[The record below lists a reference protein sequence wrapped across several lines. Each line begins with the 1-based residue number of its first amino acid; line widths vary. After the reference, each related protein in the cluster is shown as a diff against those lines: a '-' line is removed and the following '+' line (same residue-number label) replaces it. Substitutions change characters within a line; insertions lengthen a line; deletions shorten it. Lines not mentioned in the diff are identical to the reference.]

1 MFATL
6 GALVGDA
13 ARENRDSFAH
23 ALVYTYSMNAEQI
36 LKAVERYKAILAR
49 RGVPA
54 ERQNTA
60 SGVKPTETEKLAHI
74 GWMCE
79 AIPVQVLEGSIQKAE
94 RWLCFVQGILWGEG
108 LATIDSM
115 RDDNR

>member
-1 MFATL
+1 
-6 GALVGDA
+6 
-13 ARENRDSFAH
+13 
-23 ALVYTYSMNAEQI
+23 MNAEQI
-36 LKAVERYKAILAR
+36 IKAVERYKDLLAR
-49 RGVPA
+49 RGVPSK
-54 ERQNTA
+54 RQNTA
-60 SGVKPTETEKLAHI
+60 GVKPTETERLAHI

-79 AIPVQVLEGSIQKAE
+79 SILVQVSEGSIQKAE